1 MNDRKLLAARDWINE
16 RTGFDKVWGALFERR
31 IPEAKGAVAWL
42 YTLGSASMFVFAVQ
56 AATGALL
63 AMNYVPSPD
72 HAYDSV
78 RFIGEKVLC
87 GAFIR
92 GLHHWGAS
100 FMVVLVVAHMLR
112 VYFMGSYKYPREGT
126 WMVGVALLLLVIG
139 FGFTGYLLPWDQ
151 KAYWAT
157 AVGTNIAGQT
167 PFVGPLVSKALKG
180 SSEMGAA
187 TLPRFYALHVLVLP
201 GLMLLG
207 LGAHLFLVVW
217 HGISEPPARAGK
229 AADDKGAA

>member
-1 MNDRKLLAARDWINE
+1 MNRGHLKAVRDWFCE
-16 RTGFDKVWGALFERR
+16 RTGFDKVWAALFARH
-31 IPEAKGAVAWL
+31 IPEAKGPVAWL
-42 YTLGSASMFVFAVQ
+42 YTLGSASMFVFTVQ
-56 AATGALL
+56 AVTGALL

-78 RFIGEKVLC
+78 NFISKNVMSGWL
-87 GAFIR
+87 IR

-100 FMVVLVVAHMLR
+100 AMVILAVLHMLR

-126 WMVGVALLLLVIG
+126 WMVGVVLLLLVIG

-157 AVGTNIAGQT
+157 MVGANIAGTT
-167 PFVGPLVSKALKG
+167 PLIGGMVSKVLVG
-180 SSEMGAA
+180 GPDMGAA
-187 TLPRFYALHVLVLP
+187 TLTRFYALHVLVLP
-201 GLMLLG
+201 GLILLA

-217 HGISEPPARAGK
+217 HGISEAPTRLPK
-229 AADDKGAA
+229 IPKDGA

>member
-1 MNDRKLLAARDWINE
+1 MRELDLVRDWVNE
-16 RTGFDKVWGALFERR
+16 RTGFDRVWAALFERH
-31 IPEAKGAVAWL
+31 IPEAKGPVAWL
-42 YTLGSASMFVFAVQ
+42 YTLGSASLFLFAVQ
-56 AATGALL
+56 AVTGSLL

-78 RFIGEKVLC
+78 RFIGEKVAF
-87 GAFIR
+87 GGFIR

-100 FMVVLVVAHMLR
+100 FMVVLVTAHMLR
-112 VYFMGSYKYPREGT
+112 IYFMGSYKYPREGT
-126 WMVGVALLLLVIG
+126 WMVGVVLLLLVIG

-167 PFVGPLVSKALKG
+167 PFVGPIVSKVLKG
-180 SSEMGAA
+180 SSELGAA

-201 GLMLLG
+201 ALILVG
-207 LGAHLFLVVW
+207 LGVHLFLVVW
-217 HGISEPPARAGK
+217 HGISEPPERAGTDAK
-229 AADDKGAA
+229 TEGAG